1 MKPFCSILD
10 IEKYTHYQICLLYH
24 AVDFFP
30 IEIYE
35 KEEWFLP
42 MALNSQ
48 LYFPLHW
55 LQV

>member
-10 IEKYTHYQICLLYH
+10 IEKYTHYQICLFYH